1 MTHVAMASS
10 TRQEPATAAIEIDGL
25 SKRFALRRSWGA
37 AVRSPFTRETR
48 LALDRVDLRVGAGEF
63 VGLLGP
69 NGAGKTTLF
78 KVLST
83 LIVGD
88 EGRVCVHGVDVARR
102 PALARE
108 MLAPV
113 IADERSLHWRLNAVE
128 NLRLFAS
135 LHGVRKP
142 ERDIGEL
149 LELVGLQSTGA
160 QLVGTYS
167 SGMRQRLLI
176 ARALLAKPRVLLLD
190 EPTRSLDPLSA
201 RTLRTFLRAEL
212 AQQRGCTIL
221 LATHNAE
228 EAFGLCDRVMV
239 LHQGRVLASGS
250 ASTLAAQAGDA
261 VYQVWTRDPS
271 HPVWRTVGTYGAV
284 RIRDDMPDDG
294 AWRCVEINVAGDLD
308 QAARILDMLTCA
320 GVAVARFERR
330 PLSLADL
337 LDRVMARADG
347 AAHA

>member
-1 MTHVAMASS
+1 MTQVAVMSG
-10 TRQEPATAAIEIDGL
+10 TRLQQGTAAIEIDGL
-25 SKRFALRRSWGA
+25 SKRFAVRRSWGVA
-37 AVRSPFTRETR
+37 IRSPFTRDTR
-48 LALDRVDLRVGAGEF
+48 LALDHVDLRVGAGEF

-83 LIVGD
+83 LIIGD
-88 EGRVCVHGVDVARR
+88 EGRVSVHGVDVARN
-102 PALARE
+102 PAHARE

-113 IADERSLHWRLNAVE
+113 IADERSLHWRLNARE
-128 NLRLFAS
+128 NLRLFAA
-135 LHGVRKP
+135 LHGVRSP
-142 ERDIGEL
+142 ERDISEL
-149 LELVGLQSTGA
+149 LLLVGLGSTGS

-201 RTLRTFLRAEL
+201 RTLRTFLRSEL

-221 LATHNAE
+221 LATHNAD
-228 EAFGLCDRVMV
+228 EAFGLCDRVVV
-239 LHQGRVLASGS
+239 LHEGRVLASGS
-250 ASTLAAQAGDA
+250 ANTLAAQAGDA
-261 VYQVWTRDPS
+261 VYQVWTRDPV
-271 HPVWRTVGTYGAV
+271 HPVWRTVETYGTV
-284 RIRDDMPDDG
+284 RLREDIPEEG
-294 AWRCVEINVAGDLD
+294 AWRCIEIHVAGDLD
-308 QAARILDMLTCA
+308 QAARILDLLTCA

-337 LDRVMARADG
+337 LDRVMARANG
-347 AAHA
+347 AARA